1 MEKES
6 GRVGEGLLGP
16 NVISCIAQIID
27 DCQDLLVEPDEE
39 EEGDITEAEWT
50 AIHQTMNQTMNS
62 ECRERRHVPFPR
74 ALLAVRRRAR
84 A

>member
-39 EEGDITEAEWT
+39 EEGDITEAEWLV
-50 AIHQTMNQTMNS
+50 NQW
-62 ECRERRHVPFPR
+62 
-74 ALLAVRRRAR
+74 
-84 A
+84 